1 MLKTAKVN
9 IKKWLKEILPNNA
22 AAFWVVLHTH
32 IFTTNKKIKLKTILF
47 VYRKT
52 RRRLERRK
60 EKLRI
65 IINFCGF
72 TDKFNYIL

>member
-9 IKKWLKEILPNNA
+9 IKKWLKEILPNIA
-22 AAFWVVLHTH
+22 AAFWVVLHTQ
-32 IFTTNKKIKLKTILF
+32 IFTTIKKKLKTILF